1 MSNGLKCAIE
11 LTDVGWKAGKAF
23 ELDVTLRVPVG
34 SIYGFLGPNGSGK
47 TTTIRIFMGMIRA
60 DRGSVRVLDRSV
72 PADMKSI
79 LARVGYVPERPH
91 VYPALTVGEQ
101 IHYHSSFFRLWD
113 KGWATELTK
122 RLELDPDRKIARMS
136 KGETGKLL
144 LLLALAQRPSLL
156 VLDEPTEGLD
166 PVVRRDVLSAV
177 LDYVSETGA
186 TVFISSHLVH
196 ELERMCDWVGVMDRG
211 RVVAELPMHLFK
223 NGIKRLRVAGAPEAL
238 NGIPFTLLSRQHEN
252 GSAPAAGSVETW
264 IVRGW
269 EAPMRY
275 YFDSVGATLR
285 DVIDLDLEESFVEL
299 LRSSRP
305 PTSGRF

>member
-1 MSNGLKCAIE
+1 VNNAIE
-11 LTDVGWKAGKAF
+11 LTDVCWKAGKGF
-23 ELDVTLRVPVG
+23 ELSDLTLRVPTG

-60 DRGSVRVLDRSV
+60 DRGDVRVLDRSV
-72 PADMKSI
+72 PRDMKSI

-91 VYPALTVGEQ
+91 IYPALTVAEQ
-101 IHYHSSFFRLWD
+101 IQYHASFFRLWD
-113 KGWATELTK
+113 RGWADELRK
-122 RLELDPDRKIARMS
+122 RLELDPDRQIARMS

-144 LLLALAQRPSLL
+144 LLLALAQRPGLL

-166 PVVRRDVLSAV
+166 PVVRRDVLAAV
-177 LDYVSETGA
+177 LDYVSDTGA

-196 ELERMCDWVGVMDRG
+196 ELERICDWVGVMDHG
-211 RVVAELPMHLFK
+211 RVVAELPMQLFK
-223 NGIKRLRVAGAPEAL
+223 NGIKRLRVAEAPEIL
-238 NGIPFTLLSRQHEN
+238 NGIPFNVLSRLHEN
-252 GSAPAAGSVETW
+252 GAGAGETW

-269 EAPMRY
+269 DPSMRY

-305 PTSGRF
+305 STSGRDERSR